1 MPTATADP
9 NEVAVRVRRLR
20 AERGWRQHELAAK
33 ANIANRTIQKIE
45 AGGRAHDS
53 TYGRVAAAL
62 GIPLAQLLGEEE

>member
-9 NEVAVRVRRLR
+9 ERIAARVRRLR

-33 ANIANRTIQKIE
+33 ANIASRTIQKIE
-45 AGGRAHDS
+45 AGRRAHDS

-62 GIPLAQLLGEEE
+62 GVPLAELLGEEE